1 MGGCASK
8 ENAAKEQ
15 KKEDDTG
22 FVQFLLMS
30 HAWVNSTMSMGRA
43 WNYVEASLYVVF
55 PVSWLYIL
63 SMHFAFSFF
72 FPPFKSKLP
81 AGRLSTITKYF
92 ILTCLNQSRG
102 KYEIQHGT
110 FTLKFFC
117 LTLKF
122 FFF

>member
-72 FPPFKSKLP
+72 FSTLQIKTSGRP
-81 AGRLSTITKYF
+81 AFDYNQIFYIDVPQSITRKIRNSAWNFY
-92 ILTCLNQSRG
+92 T
-102 KYEIQHGT
+102 
-110 FTLKFFC
+110 
-117 LTLKF
+117 
-122 FFF
+122 